1 MNMRIGGLAS
11 GMDIDQL
18 VSDLIRAERT
28 KVDKVYQERTL
39 ASWQQEAY
47 QEVNRVFANFIL
59 DSKKELGLT
68 RTTSSGTLLSSGVS
82 SLDWV
87 KAATLS
93 NAGIASVQASAEA
106 VAGSYQLQVHQLA
119 SNWSAA
125 SGSAI
130 STGAK
135 DNLAT
140 QFGLNA
146 ETDILNFTITTN
158 LGELTIYKEKE
169 DLSNV
174 TINDLVKEINAA
186 NIGVTAMYDA
196 QLDRFFLQ
204 TKNTGSNNTLQ
215 ITDESVLTDGRKF
228 LTGSENILNLQYLDD
243 AGVSH
248 DVADAAVYSGKDA
261 LLDFGAAKGITQS
274 SNNFM
279 LNNVNITLKATGAA
293 TLEVATNVEGIIAKV
308 SDFVEKYNAFI
319 DKINGE
325 LGEERY
331 KDYRPLTDEQRDQLS
346 EKQEEQWEE
355 KAKSGLLRNDEIL
368 VRTLNTVRVGLY
380 EEVSGVVGSFAH
392 LTELGITT
400 ESYARGS
407 RGGKLQINTAK
418 LTEAINKDPEG
429 VLELLFKKPDDSL
442 ALKNESSL
450 TPEQIRE
457 KRSQSG
463 IITRLYDNLIA
474 GMKDVIHKAGPG
486 SDGDLH
492 RNVSS
497 NILLDFVVEHGSI
510 SKIDKWI
517 DDFTDKIK
525 RLEDIL
531 LQREDRYWR
540 QFTAMEKAIQMMNEQ
555 SLWLSQQFG
564 GGGF

>member
-28 KVDKVYQERTL
+28 KVDKVIQDRTL

-59 DSKKELGLT
+59 DTKKELGLT
-68 RTTSSGTLLSSGVS
+68 QTTSSGTLLSSSVS

-87 KAATLS
+87 KTANLS
-93 NAGIASVQASAEA
+93 NVGIASAQASAGA
-106 VAGSYQLQVHQLA
+106 VTGSYQLQVHQLA

-125 SGSAI
+125 SGSAV
-130 STGAK
+130 SVGAK

-140 QFGLNA
+140 QFGLA
-146 ETDILNFTITTN
+146 DTDTLDFTITTN
-158 LGELTIYKEKE
+158 LGSLTINKT

-174 TINDLVKEINAA
+174 TMTDLVKEINAA
-186 NIGVTAMYDA
+186 NIGVTAIYDA

-204 TKNTGSNNTLQ
+204 TKNTGSNNTIQ
-215 ITDESVLTDGRKF
+215 ITDQSVLADGSKF
-228 LTGSENILNLQYLDD
+228 ITGSENKLKLQYLDA

-248 DVADAAVYSGKDA
+248 DVADNTVYNGEDA
-261 LLDFGAAKGITQS
+261 LFDFGAAKGITQT
-274 SNNFM
+274 SNTFT
-279 LNNVNITLKATGAA
+279 LNNVNFTLKATGTA
-293 TLEVATNVEGIIAKV
+293 TLEVATNVEGITAKI
-308 SDFVEKYNAFI
+308 SDFVQKYNEFI

-325 LGEERY
+325 LGEQRY
-331 KDYRPLTDEQRDQLS
+331 KDYRPLTDEQREQLS
-346 EKQEEQWEE
+346 DKQEELWEE

-368 VRTLNTVRVGLY
+368 ARTLNTVRVGLY
-380 EEVSGVVGSFAH
+380 EEVSGVAGSFAQ
-392 LTELGITT
+392 LTEIGITT
-400 ESYARGS
+400 ERYARGT
-407 RGGKLQINTAK
+407 RGGKLAIDTRK

-442 ALKNESSL
+442 SLKNESDL
-450 TPEQIRE
+450 TSEQIKE

-463 IITRLYDNLIA
+463 IITRLYDNMIA
-474 GMKDVIHKAGPG
+474 GMKDVIEKAGPG
-486 SDGDLH
+486 SDSDLH

-497 NILLDFVVEHGSI
+497 TILLDFVVEHGSI
-510 SKIDKWI
+510 SKLDEDI
-517 DDFTDKIK
+517 DDMLERID
-525 RLEDIL
+525 RLEML
-531 LQREDRYWR
+531 LTQKEDRYWR

-564 GGGF
+564 GGS